1 MIPTMKKLA
10 AAGMAAVALT
20 SFAALS
26 VAQAETKNDAANAKA
41 PAQSQNQ
48 AAADGDRAANSEC
61 VASIHDMQANYRE
74 SNVRYDPE
82 LRADVRTLREAAYTL
97 AYNGDEDGCRW
108 MLQKIEE
115 VRTNAQENGAAD
127 TAELQE
133 RRMERLDEAES
144 LTGMK
149 GAVRAEMLLGADVV
163 NMQDE
168 DLGAVEDVILN
179 SKGNPSYVLISHGGL
194 FGIGDNLTPVS
205 IGQLKKI
212 QGEDTLVLDIAE
224 ERFEEAPE
232 YDEEAA
238 RTTGLDAWSQDV
250 ENWWDKNTG

>member
-10 AAGMAAVALT
+10 AAGVAAVALT
-20 SFAALS
+20 SVAALGT
-26 VAQAETKNDAANAKA
+26 AQAQSQNDAANKNA
-41 PAQSQNQ
+41 PAQGQERTE
-48 AAADGDRAANSEC
+48 ARGDRAANSEC
-61 VASIHDMQANYRE
+61 VASIHDMQANYRD

-115 VRTNAQENGAAD
+115 VRTNARKNGAD

-149 GAVRAEMLLGADVV
+149 GAVRAEMLMGADVV

-179 SKGNPSYVLISHGGL
+179 SEGNPSYVLISHGGL

-205 IGQLKKI
+205 MEQLKKI

-224 ERFEEAPE
+224 ERFEAAPE

-238 RTTGLDAWSQDV
+238 RTTGLDAWSQDI
-250 ENWWDKNTG
+250 ENWWDENTG